1 MDNLRSTLGTKKT
14 ERSQTHTYTFA
25 PHRQLITWAT
35 QLVFVINTADLTLN
49 GNQSIN

>member
-1 MDNLRSTLGTKKT
+1 MDNLRSTLGTKKQK
-14 ERSQTHTYTFA
+14 EAKHTHTQFA

>member
-1 MDNLRSTLGTKKT
+1 MDNLRSTLGTKNRKKPN
-14 ERSQTHTYTFA
+14 THTYTCA

-49 GNQSIN
+49 DNQSIN